1 MNYYYAAAG
10 AYVVYMATAYGTA
23 KLMNLTGDKFYIFF
37 GALTVLGLLA
47 CGAFIWFKNK
57 YSKKSADS
65 SQAASSSGDS
75 GGGDEVDILIREA
88 ESRMSASKLAQGAN
102 ISNLPLLFI
111 IGENGT
117 AKTPSIVRSGIEP
130 ELLAGQVFQESN
142 VAPT

>member
-57 YSKKSADS
+57 YSS
-65 SQAASSSGDS
+65 SGSSSSPQAASGDGG

-88 ESRMSASKLAQGAN
+88 ESRLAASKMAQGAN
-102 ISNLPLLFI
+102 IGNLPLLFI
-111 IGENGT
+111 IGESGT
-117 AKTPSIVRSGIEP
+117 AKTTSVVRS
-130 ELLAGQVFQESN
+130 
-142 VAPT
+142 